1 MQTVKF
7 QKPLGVDF
15 ERLRCVGVAS
25 ETLGGHVIYYDLPG
39 TMIMYRY
46 YASKQRWERI
56 EWVDDANPYDDLPNI
71 KPPCK

>member
-1 MQTVKF
+1 MQTIKF

-25 ETLGGHVIYYDLPG
+25 ETLGGHILYYELPG

-46 YASKQRWERI
+46 RVSKQLWERI
-56 EWVDDANPYDDLPNI
+56 EWVDDANPYDNLPA
-71 KPPCK
+71 KPACR